1 MREEQ
6 LYFEAKKIVKKKKR
20 FYRHLGAYLA
30 VNVVMFFVVFL
41 EEGTFHWLIP
51 ASFWG
56 IGLFIH
62 YTSVFGFPGKN
73 GLGGSEWEQ
82 REIEKEMDKMRH
94 ETDFS
99 FDPDHEKEDSLELKE
114 MSPIKNKKWNDSD
127 LV

>member
-1 MREEQ
+1 MREED

-30 VNVVMFFVVFL
+30 VNVVMFFVVFFD
-41 EEGTFHWLIP
+41 EGTFHWLFP

-56 IGLFIH
+56 IGLFTH
-62 YTSVFGFPGKN
+62 YIAVFGFPGRH

-82 REIEKEMDKMRH
+82 REIAKEMQKLEEENFIEKPALDEKE
-94 ETDFS
+94 E
-99 FDPDHEKEDSLELKE
+99 LELKE
-114 MSPIKNKKWNDSD
+114 IEQIKRNKWNDSD

>member
-20 FYRHLGAYLA
+20 FYHHLGSYLA
-30 VNVVMFFVVFL
+30 VNTVMFFVVFFDGGSF
-41 EEGTFHWLIP
+41 EWLFP

-62 YTSVFGFPGKN
+62 YTAIFGFPGRK

-82 REIEKEMDKMRH
+82 REIEKEMRKLEADN
-94 ETDFS
+94 DFEA
-99 FDPDHEKEDSLELKE
+99 PEVIIEDELELKE
-114 MSPIKNKKWNDSD
+114 MKPIRNKKWNDSD

>member
-6 LYFEAKKIVKKKKR
+6 LYLTAKKIVKKKKR
-20 FYRHLGAYLA
+20 FYRHLGAYIA
-30 VNVVMFFVVFL
+30 VNIVFFFVVLFDSGTL
-41 EEGTFHWLIP
+41 EWLFP

-62 YTSVFGFPGKN
+62 YINVFGFPGRN

-82 REIEKEMDKMRH
+82 QEIEKEMDKMRTDHDIESH
-94 ETDFS
+94 ETIS
-99 FDPDHEKEDSLELKE
+99 NEELELKDFQA
-114 MSPIKNKKWNDSD
+114 IRKNWNDAD

>member
-20 FYRHLGAYLA
+20 FYRHLGSYLA
-30 VNVVMFFVVFL
+30 VNTVMFFIVFF
-41 EEGTFHWLIP
+41 EEGSFEWLIP

-56 IGLFIH
+56 IGLFVH
-62 YTSVFGFPGKN
+62 YTAIFGFPGRK

-82 REIEKEMDKMRH
+82 REIEKEMQKLEADI
-94 ETDFS
+94 DFVA
-99 FDPDHEKEDSLELKE
+99 PEVIIEDELELKE
-114 MSPIKNKKWNDSD
+114 MKPIRNKKWNDSD

>member
-1 MREEQ
+1 MSEDQ

-30 VNVVMFFVVFL
+30 VNIVMFFVIFFN
-41 EEGTFHWLIP
+41 ENSFEWLIP

-56 IGLFIH
+56 IGLFTH
-62 YTSVFGFPGKN
+62 YVSIFGFPGKE

-82 REIEKEMDKMRH
+82 REIVKEMEKLGANEIVDVPEM
-94 ETDFS
+94 TD
-99 FDPDHEKEDSLELKE
+99 DEELELKE
-114 MSPIKNKKWNDSD
+114 FKTLRKKWNDSD